1 MTVPKHSPE
10 SQSLQ
15 LSSSKII
22 PELREAIQELRKT
35 KHQGWDKF
43 RRKDIEAPKR
53 PLDLSQYRSQ
63 SVEQDKLLAN
73 RLPSH
78 RPSAFFST
86 KYLPKE
92 NPKKTRKVSLGTAIA
107 RLTQRK
113 RHGLMAWF
121 NLRSAGIEAGSQVPV
136 AHLMEHGRLSRD
148 RAYECVKSGVFASRK
163 VAHGKMVAIMP
174 TGTAVLE
181 LLGLR
186 RWQGAEWLKTLIDSG
201 IADIDHLE
209 AELLRLRLETSDRTR
224 HAMAALA
231 EFIGRSIP
239 TARKRLARLVE
250 AYGLTITANYI
261 ELSAVSLREA
271 AGLMQANHEGGVY
284 WWIELR
290 HQWLD
295 DKKRLLCDGL
305 LAGWQGYIE
314 QGFEAVAV
322 RRTVNSFHFE
332 Q

>member
-1 MTVPKHSPE
+1 MTVPKHNPE

-15 LSSSKII
+15 LSSSQFG
-22 PELREAIQELRKT
+22 LELRKSY
-35 KHQGWDKF
+35 KRIAESF
-43 RRKDIEAPKR
+43 RRKDIGAPKR
-53 PLDLSQYRSQ
+53 PLDLSPLRSQ
-63 SVEQDKLLAN
+63 SVEQDKLLAK
-73 RLPSH
+73 RRASH

-86 KYLPKE
+86 KDLPKD
-92 NPKKTRKVSLGTAIA
+92 NPKKTRKDSFWTAIA

-113 RHGLMAWF
+113 RRGLMAYF
-121 NLRSAGIEAGSQVPV
+121 NLSNAGIEAGSQVPV
-136 AHLMEHGRLSRD
+136 DDLIKHGRLSRD
-148 RAYECVKSGVFASRK
+148 RAYECGKSGVFASRK

-174 TGTAVLE
+174 TDTAVLE

-201 IADIDHLE
+201 IASIDHLE
-209 AELLRLRLETSDRTR
+209 AELLRLLLETSDRTR

-290 HQWLD
+290 HSWLD

-305 LAGWQGYIE
+305 LAGWQGFIE
-314 QGFEAVAV
+314 QGYEAVAV